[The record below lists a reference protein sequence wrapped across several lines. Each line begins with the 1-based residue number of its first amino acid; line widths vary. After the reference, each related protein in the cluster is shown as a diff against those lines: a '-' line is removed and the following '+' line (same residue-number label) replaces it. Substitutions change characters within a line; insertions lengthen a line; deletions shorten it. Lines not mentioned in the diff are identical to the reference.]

1 MYYKEKTHSFWKY
14 LKNCDTMT
22 NVGLQKCFAKT
33 AMTERKTNNEHG
45 LGGIV
50 SHEYFYSFSADADT
64 FGDDGNRL
72 CELPEGLAGQKCLYQ
87 AIQNRGEYF
96 ESAHYY

>member
-1 MYYKEKTHSFWKY
+1 
-14 LKNCDTMT
+14 MT

-45 LGGIV
+45 LGGL
-50 SHEYFYSFSADADT
+50 YRMNTFS
-64 FGDDGNRL
+64 DDGNRL
-72 CELPEGLAGQKCLYQ
+72 REFPEGLAGQKCLYQ